1 MHSYLRA
8 VGFSDISKKDLTEL
22 IKEIVQTYDEKM
34 VVDEDDHRLF
44 AEISKSFGYDCGITV
59 CGEYDED
66 DEFQEEYYF
75 PYFRGT
81 GITTREDVM
90 VERRSEK
97 ECFSGACDD
106 VRIGVTLIFYLANA
120 GKYLTEKY
128 KGALN
133 QGRTTVTLSALST
146 DGKIILPI
154 QKNTEQME
162 RDQQT
167 TKKRAQLIHEAR
179 KGNEE
184 AMENLT
190 MEDMDTYSMISR
202 RIVNEDVFSIVD
214 SYFMPYGMECDR
226 YNIMGEIVELME
238 TQNEWTGEKLYQLT
252 INCNDLQFDVCMNKN
267 DLMGEPQVGRRFKGV
282 IWLQGNL
289 NFA

>member
-8 VGFSDISKKDLTEL
+8 IGFSDISKKEM
-22 IKEIVQTYDEKM
+22 KEIIKDIIQNYDEKM
-34 VVDEDDHRLF
+34 IVEEENNRVF

-59 CGEYDED
+59 CGEYDEN
-66 DEFQEEYYF
+66 DEFQQEYYF

-81 GITTREDVM
+81 GITTREDV
-90 VERRSEK
+90 VIERRSEK

-120 GKYLTEKY
+120 GKYLNEKY
-128 KGALN
+128 KNSLDYK
-133 QGRTTVTLSALST
+133 RTTVTLSGLST
-146 DGKIILPI
+146 EGRILLPI
-154 QKNTEQME
+154 RKNMEQIE
-162 RDQQT
+162 RDHQVT
-167 TKKRAQLIHEAR
+167 RKREQLIHEAR
-179 KGNEE
+179 NGNEE

-226 YNIMGEIVELME
+226 YNVMGEIVELVE
-238 TQNEWTGEKLYQLT
+238 TENELTGEKLYEMT
-252 INCNDLQFDVCMNKN
+252 INCNEVQFDICMNQQ
-267 DLMGEPQVGRRFKGV
+267 DLMGEPQVGRRFKGI

-289 NFA
+289 NFV

>member
-8 VGFSDISKKDLTEL
+8 VGFSDISKKEM
-22 IKEIVQTYDEKM
+22 KEIINEIVRDYDEKM
-34 VVDEDDHRLF
+34 IVDEDNHRLF

-59 CGEYDED
+59 CGEYDEN

-81 GITTREDVM
+81 GITTREDII

-120 GKYLTEKY
+120 GKYLSEKY
-128 KGALN
+128 KN
-133 QGRTTVTLSALST
+133 SIDDKRTTVTLSGLST
-146 DGKIILPI
+146 EGKILLPI
-154 QKNTEQME
+154 RKNMEQIE
-162 RDQQT
+162 RDHQVT
-167 TKKRAQLIHEAR
+167 RKREQLIHEAR
-179 KGNEE
+179 NGNEE

-202 RIVNEDVFSIVD
+202 RIANEDVFSIVD

-226 YNIMGEIVELME
+226 YNVMGEIEELVE
-238 TQNEWTGEKLYQLT
+238 TKNELTGEKLYQMT
-252 INCNDLQFDVCMNKN
+252 INCNELQFDICMNKQ

-289 NFA
+289 NFV

>member
-8 VGFSDISKKDLTEL
+8 VGFSDISKKEM
-22 IKEIVQTYDEKM
+22 KEIINEIVRDYDEKM
-34 VVDEDDHRLF
+34 IVDEDNHRLF

-59 CGEYDED
+59 CGEYDEN

-81 GITTREDVM
+81 GITTREDVI

-120 GKYLTEKY
+120 GKYLSEKY
-128 KGALN
+128 KN
-133 QGRTTVTLSALST
+133 SIDDKRTTVTLSGLST
-146 DGKIILPI
+146 EGKILLPI
-154 QKNTEQME
+154 RKNMEQIE
-162 RDQQT
+162 RDHQVT
-167 TKKRAQLIHEAR
+167 RKREQLIHEAR
-179 KGNEE
+179 NGNEE

-202 RIVNEDVFSIVD
+202 RIANEDVFSIVD

-226 YNIMGEIVELME
+226 YNVMGEIEEMVE
-238 TQNEWTGEKLYQLT
+238 TKNELTGEKLYQMT
-252 INCNDLQFDVCMNKN
+252 INCNELQFDICMNKQ

-289 NFA
+289 NFV

>member
-8 VGFSDISKKDLTEL
+8 VGFSDISKKEM
-22 IKEIVQTYDEKM
+22 KEIINEIVRDYDEKII
-34 VVDEDDHRLF
+34 VDEDNHRLF

-59 CGEYDED
+59 CGEYDENN
-66 DEFQEEYYF
+66 EFQEEYYF

-81 GITTREDVM
+81 GITTREDII

-120 GKYLTEKY
+120 GKYLSEKY
-128 KGALN
+128 KN
-133 QGRTTVTLSALST
+133 SIDDKRTTVTLSGLST
-146 DGKIILPI
+146 EGKILLPI
-154 QKNTEQME
+154 RKNMEQIE
-162 RDQQT
+162 RDHQVT
-167 TKKRAQLIHEAR
+167 RKREQLIHEAR
-179 KGNEE
+179 NGNEE

-202 RIVNEDVFSIVD
+202 RIANEDIFSIVD
-214 SYFMPYGMECDR
+214 SYFMPYGIECDR
-226 YNIMGEIVELME
+226 YNVMGEIEELVE
-238 TQNEWTGEKLYQLT
+238 TKNELTGEKLYQMT
-252 INCNDLQFDVCMNKN
+252 INCNELQFDICMNKQ

-289 NFA
+289 NFV

>member
-8 VGFSDISKKDLTEL
+8 VGFSDLSKKDMTEL
-22 IKEIVQTYDEKM
+22 IKEITQNYDEKT
-34 VVDEDDHRLF
+34 VVDEDNHRLF

-66 DEFQEEYYF
+66 DVFQEEYYF

-106 VRIGVTLIFYLANA
+106 VRIGVTLIFYLSNA
-120 GKYLTEKY
+120 GQYLTEKY

-146 DGKIILPI
+146 EGKILLPI
-154 QKNTEQME
+154 RKNIEQME

-226 YNIMGEIVELME
+226 YNVMGEIVELME
-238 TQNEWTGEKLYQLT
+238 SQNEWTGEKLYQLT
-252 INCNDLQFDVCMNKN
+252 INCNDLQFDVCMNKE

-289 NFA
+289 NFN

>member
-8 VGFSDISKKDLTEL
+8 VGFSDISKKEM
-22 IKEIVQTYDEKM
+22 KEIINEIVRDYDEKM
-34 VVDEDDHRLF
+34 IVDEDNHRLF
-44 AEISKSFGYDCGITV
+44 EEISKSFGYDCGITV
-59 CGEYDED
+59 CGEYDEN

-81 GITTREDVM
+81 GITTREDVI

-120 GKYLTEKY
+120 GKYLSEKY
-128 KGALN
+128 KN
-133 QGRTTVTLSALST
+133 SIDDKRTTVTLSGLST
-146 DGKIILPI
+146 EGKILLPI
-154 QKNTEQME
+154 RKNMEQIE
-162 RDQQT
+162 RDHQVTRKREQQ
-167 TKKRAQLIHEAR
+167 IHEAR
-179 KGNEE
+179 NGNEE

-202 RIVNEDVFSIVD
+202 RIANEDVFSIVD

-226 YNIMGEIVELME
+226 YNVMGEIEELVE
-238 TQNEWTGEKLYQLT
+238 TKNELTGEKLYQMT
-252 INCNDLQFDVCMNKN
+252 INCNELQFDICMNKQ

-289 NFA
+289 NFV